1 MDLLSLGASEAPRGA
16 SCRRLWGRGVL
27 GGDQWSTRD
36 EIGFQSV
43 AWSRGRR
50 GCRWASPG
58 GLKQMSGSQPR
69 GSDVVALGL
78 GLGLSK
84 LLARSR
90 ALGQFPNGQ

>member
-1 MDLLSLGASEAPRGA
+1 MDDLLPLGLRTGEDRRWGGGRAVDLLSLGASEAPRGA

-50 GCRWASPG
+50 GCR
-58 GLKQMSGSQPR
+58 
-69 GSDVVALGL
+69 
-78 GLGLSK
+78 
-84 LLARSR
+84 
-90 ALGQFPNGQ
+90 